1 MQRIDIWLCDGAER
15 DERLDGLLHALD
27 QARIGV
33 RLRPMEA
40 IDEKDA
46 AGLLLWQPNDEPIER
61 ARAIGAGIAEILG
74 PWTHPVEALARA
86 LRFARATSSPGRPPS
101 GAQLRLGAL
110 EIDLIE
116 REAWREGRTLGL
128 LRREF
133 ELLHLLARRAGL
145 PQSRETLLRDIWRLG
160 FDPGTNVVEVHVSR
174 LRAKLDRGFDWPML
188 QTVRG
193 AGYALVTGTAA
204 G

>member
-1 MQRIDIWLCDGAER
+1 MQRIDIWLCDGAQR
-15 DERLDGLLHALD
+15 DDRLDGLVRALD
-27 QARIGV
+27 KAGIVARLQSIGAAE
-33 RLRPMEA
+33 R
-40 IDEKDA
+40 KDP
-46 AGLLLWQPNDEPIER
+46 AGLLLWQPEDEP
-61 ARAIGAGIAEILG
+61 ARRVHAIGAGAAEILG
-74 PWTHPVEALARA
+74 PWMDPAEAFAWA
-86 LRFARATSSPGRPPS
+86 LRFARISATPGAPPS
-101 GAQLRLGAL
+101 GTQLRLGAL

-128 LRREF
+128 LQREF
-133 ELLHLLARRAGL
+133 ELLHLLARRSGR
-145 PQSRETLLRDIWRLG
+145 PQSRETLLREIWRLG

-193 AGYALVTGTAA
+193 AGYRLVPGTA